1 MFTIVLS
8 GVAQK
13 SVCPGHKSFA
23 ENFRCHEIPGDFVDQ
38 YSSFPD
44 MDSYTRDYIEWANQ
58 EYKDIAKYQVED
70 EV

>member
-44 MDSYTRDYIEWANQ
+44 MDSYTRDYIE
-58 EYKDIAKYQVED
+58 
-70 EV
+70 